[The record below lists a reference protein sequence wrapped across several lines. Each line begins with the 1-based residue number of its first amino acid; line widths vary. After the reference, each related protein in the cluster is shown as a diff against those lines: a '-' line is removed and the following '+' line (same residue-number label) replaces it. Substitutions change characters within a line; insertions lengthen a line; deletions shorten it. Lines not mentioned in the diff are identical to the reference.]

1 MKIFSR
7 QLLSTTL
14 IAGILFFASTVN
26 AEVKTYTGTDEYIMS
41 EFETLDI
48 AKQRA
53 KQKAERNA
61 QEKAGVYIHSYSETK
76 DMELVTDEII
86 SITCGI
92 MSVVDV
98 KYEMT
103 PLEDVNGF
111 AIRATVTANIETDDI
126 NKWLEKGA
134 QEKSDIVAQNKEL
147 QKTVNDQN
155 ATIEK
160 LKEQVKILKAG
171 GKLNGKHEREKF
183 TQEFAAEDKVF
194 LANQKL
200 EEAQKKFFAHDFN
213 AVIKLCDEA
222 IKLNPNSS
230 LAYGKRGAAYSVT
243 NQIERSLADLNKAIE
258 LDSTNADNYNNR
270 GATFGNMK
278 NFNAAVAD
286 FTKAIE
292 LDPKN
297 AMAYNNR
304 GGTLRYL
311 GNVQQ
316 GLQDLSRAIE
326 LNPKLDI
333 AYYNRAFCYI
343 SAGDLNNA
351 ISDMDKFISLRS
363 NFAQAYYVRGQC
375 YQMKGEL
382 AKAQADYAKAQQ
394 LGFKG

>member
-1 MKIFSR
+1 MKK
-7 QLLSTTL
+7 
-14 IAGILFFASTVN
+14 FFATLLTAGLIFTTSTVN
-26 AEVKTYTGTDEYIMS
+26 AELKTYTGTDEYVMS

-76 DMELVTDEII
+76 DMELVTDEIV

-92 MSVVDV
+92 MSVTDV
-98 KYEMT
+98 KYDMR

-111 AIRATVTANIETDDI
+111 AIRATVTAQIETDDV

-134 QEKSDIVAQNKEL
+134 QERSDIVAQNKEL
-147 QKTVNDQN
+147 QRAVDEQN
-155 ATIEK
+155 ATIEN
-160 LKEQVKILKAG
+160 LKAQIAQLKAD
-171 GKLNGKHEREKF
+171 GKLNGKREREKF
-183 TQEFAAEDKVF
+183 TQEFATEDKVF

-200 EEAQKKFFAHDFN
+200 EEAQKKFVDHDFP
-213 AVIKLCDEA
+213 AVIKLCSEA
-222 IKLNPNSS
+222 LELNPNSAI
-230 LAYGKRGAAYSVT
+230 AYGKRGAAYSVT
-243 NQIERSLADLNKAIE
+243 NQAQLALADLNKAIE
-258 LDSTNADNYNNR
+258 LDPTNADAYNNR
-270 GATFGNMK
+270 GATYGNMR

-286 FTKAIE
+286 FTKALE

-316 GLQDLSRAIE
+316 GLQDLTRAIE

-343 SAGDLNNA
+343 AMGDMNGA
-351 ISDMDKFISLRS
+351 ISDLDKFIALRP
-363 NFAQAYYVRGQC
+363 NFAQAYFVRGQC
-375 YQMKGEL
+375 LQMKGEL
-382 AKAQADYAKAQQ
+382 SKAQADFAKAKQ
-394 LGFKG
+394 LGFNG

>member
-1 MKIFSR
+1 MKK
-7 QLLSTTL
+7 
-14 IAGILFFASTVN
+14 FFAALLTAGLMFTTATAD

-76 DMELVTDEII
+76 DMELVADEIV

-111 AIRATVTANIETDDI
+111 AIRATVTANIETDDV

-134 QEKSDIVAQNKEL
+134 QERSDIVAQNKEL
-147 QKTVNDQN
+147 QKVVDEQN

-160 LKEQVKILKAG
+160 LKSEVATLKAG
-171 GKLNGKHEREKF
+171 GKLENKSEREKF
-183 TQEFAAEDKVF
+183 TQEFATEDKIF

-200 EEAQKKFFAHDFN
+200 EEAQKKFFAHDFP
-213 AVIKLCDEA
+213 AVIKLCTEA
-222 IKLNPNSS
+222 LELNPNSA
-230 LAYGKRGAAYSVT
+230 LAYGKRGASYCVMNRLELA
-243 NQIERSLADLNKAIE
+243 LADLNRAIE
-258 LDSTNADNYNNR
+258 LDPTNADAYNNR

-316 GLQDLSRAIE
+316 GLQDLTRAIE

-343 SAGDLNNA
+343 SAGDVTNA
-351 ISDMDKFISLRS
+351 ISDLDKIIALKP

-382 AKAQADYAKAQQ
+382 SKAQADFAKAQQ
-394 LGFKG
+394 LGFRG